1 MKYWAFISYSHMDKK
16 WGDWLHK
23 ALETYRV
30 PRRLVGKESREGK
43 IPDRL
48 FPIFRDREELPVSAD
63 LGANINKA
71 LSESRYLIVICSP
84 RSAQSQWVAE
94 EIKTFKRLG
103 REDRILALIVAG
115 EPNVQDKPGF
125 ISEDECF
132 SEPMRYRLTEAGEL
146 SGERT
151 EPIAGDA
158 REGKDG
164 KNNAKL
170 KLLAGLLGVNFDE
183 LRQREHERRLRRAR
197 AIGAGALFLVGIFAA
212 LATWATIAA
221 KQAALQKRQTQR
233 LLVASDFS
241 RAEEFFGKNDA
252 PSALAFLARAAEQE
266 PDQYSVAADRIWFAL
281 TERSWPLPVSRL
293 MRHNGAILSACF
305 SPDGKR
311 VVTASR
317 DWSARIWDS
326 TSGTAVAAPL
336 QHPALVRRAS
346 FTPDGRHVLTL
357 CFDGI
362 GRLWSA
368 TSGEAIPNWRIK
380 HPNSINSSAF
390 SAAGKWLAT
399 GSSDGTVFVSDLATA
414 NRVTEIHQAENVHT
428 LVFHPTDDTLLLSVS
443 GPVANLWKVPEGR
456 TTFELRHDP
465 QINSAQFSSKGD
477 RIVTGGSD
485 GTVRVWDSAT
495 GRPIGNPI
503 KHDGEITNAV
513 LSSDDQFMASA
524 IGNRVLLWEMGDKP
538 QLRYTFDHGQRVACL
553 RFSPDNLV
561 IFSGTDGG
569 KVQGRNVLTGETVGE
584 AIWEDGAI
592 VSVDLEP
599 DGKRL
604 LVATANGTARVWQTP
619 PRYPISDCF
628 TQAGAIESMEVSPDG
643 RLLLT
648 GSADGKACLLD
659 FSGDKTSVRQLPHGI
674 AILSATFSAD
684 GKYALTGGADA
695 KVRVWLT
702 SSGQPVGLPLPH
714 ASTVVRV
721 MCGPEKDFFAT
732 ATEDGV
738 AQFWDLSTQR
748 PIGKSMVHGARLTSV
763 GFSHDG
769 KQFLTAGADGKVR
782 LWHSRTGESAGAEMR
797 SEKEI
802 TCASFSPKTDLVAAG
817 SRDGIVNLWSGSSGS
832 PVHQFTQ
839 KAAITDLAFSPDGQY
854 LASGAEDGTAAIWD
868 ISTGKSVGDL
878 LHHSSVV
885 SKIVFSPDS
894 AKIATASEDGVVR
907 LWDVSTGRTITEPLH
922 HQKAVRCLVFSRD
935 GRVLF
940 SGSRDRNVRAWD
952 IATGLAVSDRTWLA
966 SFARAILPATL
977 NGAGRIEQRSIET
990 RENVRT
996 ETNPQSAST
1005 LALSDWFFAEP
1016 AQRPLTPYA
1025 RQNLVSY
1032 LGDRVNEKS
1041 EISLNEARFF
1051 SVGEPSLRA
1060 FLEKAPVS
1068 KSHP

>member
-1 MKYWAFISYSHMDKK
+1 MKYWAFISYSHMDRK

-30 PRRLVGKESREGK
+30 PRRLVGKESRAGK
-43 IPDRL
+43 IPDRV

-63 LGANINKA
+63 LGSNINQA

-84 RSAQSQWVAE
+84 RSAKSRWVAE

-103 REDRILALIVAG
+103 RQDRILALIVAG
-115 EPNVQDKPGF
+115 EPNVGDKPGF
-125 ISEDECF
+125 SSEDECF
-132 SEPMRYRLTEAGEL
+132 PEPMRYRLTEAGEL

-197 AIGAGALFLVGIFAA
+197 AIGAGAFFLVGIFAA

-221 KQAALQKRQTQR
+221 KQAASQKRQTQR

-241 RAEEFFGKNDA
+241 RAEEFFGKNDV

-266 PDQYSVAADRIWFAL
+266 PDKYSVAADRIWFAL
-281 TERSWPLPVSRL
+281 TERSWPLPISRP
-293 MRHNGAILSACF
+293 MRHNDAILSASF

-317 DWSARIWDS
+317 DSTARIWDS
-326 TSGTAVAAPL
+326 SSGTALAAPL
-336 QHPALVRRAS
+336 QHPRLVRRAL
-346 FTPDGRHVLTL
+346 FTPDGRYILTI

-362 GRLWSA
+362 GRLWNA

-380 HPNSINSSAF
+380 HPNSINSAAISP
-390 SAAGKWLAT
+390 AGKWLAT
-399 GSSDGTVFVSDLATA
+399 GSSDGTVFVSELATA
-414 NRVTEIHQAENVHT
+414 NRITEIHQTENVHT
-428 LVFHPTDDTLLLSVS
+428 LIFHPTDETLLLSVS
-443 GPVANLWKVPEGR
+443 GSVANLWKVPEGR
-456 TTFELRHDP
+456 AIFELRHDA

-477 RIVTGGSD
+477 RIVTGSSD

-495 GRPIGNPI
+495 GKPIGDAM

-538 QLRYTFDHGQRVACL
+538 QLKYTFDHGQRVACL
-553 RFSPDNLV
+553 RFSRDNLV

-569 KVQGRNVLTGETVGE
+569 KVQGRNVLNGETVGE

-592 VSVDLEP
+592 ASVDLER

-604 LVATANGTARVWQTP
+604 LVATANGTARVWQPP

-628 TQAGAIESMEVSPDG
+628 THAGAIESMELSPDG

-648 GSADGKACLLD
+648 GSANGQARLWD
-659 FSGDKTSVRQLPHGI
+659 FSEDKTSVRQLPHGS
-674 AILSATFSAD
+674 AILSTTFSAD
-684 GKYALTGGADA
+684 GKFILTGGADA

-702 SSGQPVGLPLPH
+702 SSGQPVGRPLVH
-714 ASTVVRV
+714 ASTVFKVV
-721 MCGPEKDFFAT
+721 CSPEGDFFAT
-732 ATEDGV
+732 GTEDGV
-738 AQFWDLSTQR
+738 AQFWDLSAQR
-748 PIGKSMVHGARLTSV
+748 PIGKPMVHGARLSSI
-763 GFSHDG
+763 GFNHDG

-782 LWHSRTGESAGAEMR
+782 LWHSRTGESAGVELR

-802 TCASFSPKTDLVAAG
+802 TCASFSPTADLVAAG
-817 SRDGIVNLWSGSSGS
+817 SRDGIVNLWSAFSGS
-832 PVHQFTQ
+832 PAHRFTQ

-854 LASGAEDGTAAIWD
+854 LASGAEDGLAAIWD
-868 ISTGKSVGDL
+868 LSSAKSVGDL

-885 SKIVFSPDS
+885 SKVVFSPDS
-894 AKIATASEDGVVR
+894 SKIATASEDGVVR
-907 LWDVSTGRTITEPLH
+907 LWHVSTGRTITEPLH

-940 SGSRDRNVRAWD
+940 SGSRDRTVRAWD

-966 SFARAILPATL
+966 SFARAISPATL
-977 NGAGRIEQRSIET
+977 NEAGRIEQHSIET
-990 RENVRT
+990 RENVRA
-996 ETNPQSAST
+996 EMRPQSVSAH
-1005 LALSDWFFAEP
+1005 ALSDWFFAEP

-1025 RQNLVSY
+1025 RQHLATYLSERVS
-1032 LGDRVNEKS
+1032 EKS
-1041 EISLNEARFF
+1041 EISLREARFF
-1051 SVGEPSLRA
+1051 SMREDSFRA
-1060 FLEKAPVS
+1060 LLEKAPPS
-1068 KSHP
+1068 ESHP